1 VYDFLHVADGKA
13 KLGQALIR
21 HKQIENLYVL
31 ATSQTAEK
39 NALTTDGVDRV
50 MQQLRAEF
58 DYVVCDSPAG
68 IEQGAMAALYH
79 ADHAIVVCNP
89 EVSSIRDADRIL
101 GFVGSKSKRSEEGR
115 EPVREHLLVTRYDEE
130 RVRCGEMLPVSEIQE
145 ILSAE
150 LLGIVPESRT
160 VLKSSN
166 AGMPASIDSETD
178 AGQAYRGAVARFLGE
193 TSDPIRLPGSKP
205 AANHSQRGFLLR
217 LFRRG

>member
-1 VYDFLHVADGKA
+1 
-13 KLGQALIR
+13 
-21 HKQIENLYVL
+21 
-31 ATSQTAEK
+31 
-39 NALTTDGVDRV
+39 
-50 MQQLRAEF
+50 MQQLRDEF

-68 IEQGAMAALYH
+68 IEHGAMAALYH

-115 EPVREHLLVTRYDEE
+115 DPVQEHLLITRYDDE
-130 RVRCGEMLPVSEIQE
+130 RVKCGEMLPVNEVRE

-166 AGMPASIDSETD
+166 AGVPASMDASTD
-178 AGQAYRGAVARFLGE
+178 TGRAYHGAVARFLGE
-193 TSDPIRLPGSKP
+193 TSDPILLPGQKP
-205 AANHSQRGFLLR
+205 ANHSQRGFLLR